1 MNGLEARQLSCGYGN
16 QIVLDQLSLSAR
28 PGQVLALLGPN
39 GAGKTTLLKSLARL
53 HRPDQGTVL
62 FHGQDVWRGSAG
74 QAARWMAVTPQ
85 NESCDWPL
93 TVSEA
98 VLLGRTP
105 HRGWLV
111 PFGSED
117 YRLADEAMARLQLEP
132 LRERPITQLSG
143 GEWRRVVL
151 ARALAQQPK
160 VLLLDEPTAQ
170 LDLKYQLETLEHVR
184 HLAHDDGLVVILT
197 LHDLNQAALYADQ
210 VALLGGEGL
219 AAIGTAR
226 EVFLAETLSAV
237 YGVPV
242 RVVSHPIYDAPF
254 VVPIHH

>member
-1 MNGLEARQLSCGYGN
+1 MSGLEAREVSCGYGK
-16 QIVLDQLSLSAR
+16 QVVFDQLSLSAE

-39 GAGKTTLLKSLARL
+39 GAGKTTLLKSMARL
-53 HRPDQGTVL
+53 HRPHRGKVIFQGK
-62 FHGQDVWRGSAG
+62 DIW
-74 QAARWMAVTPQ
+74 QAAARQSARWMAVTPQ

-93 TVSEA
+93 TVHEA

-111 PFGSED
+111 PFTTED
-117 YRLADEAMARLQLEP
+117 YRLADEAMARMQLEL

-151 ARALAQQPK
+151 ARALAQQPQ

-170 LDLKYQLETLEHVR
+170 LDLKYQLETLHHVR

-197 LHDLNQAALYADQ
+197 LHDLNQAALYADR
-210 VALLGGEGL
+210 VALLGEGGL
-219 AAIGTAR
+219 VAVGTAR
-226 EVFLAETLSAV
+226 EVFTPETLAAV
-237 YGVPV
+237 YGLPV
-242 RVVSHPIYDAPF
+242 KVVSHPVYDAPF
-254 VVPIHH
+254 VVPIHP